1 MEETRQKVVLIGT
14 LGDVAAMSAAVMRL
28 ATALDIVFVA
38 QLEAQAIEAS
48 ELPIG
53 CSNTCPVPEQVPCCA
68 GDGCFSGVGNYWPVE
83 LSVER
88 AVAYA
93 LEARP
98 RRVSY
103 PVATKTIG
111 TPYRGY
117 ASTYRRHRR

>member
-1 MEETRQKVVLIGT
+1 MEETKQQVLLIG
-14 LGDVAAMSAAVMRL
+14 LPDDVAAMSAAVARL
-28 ATALDIVFVA
+28 ATALDIVFVT

-48 ELPIG
+48 ELPTG
-53 CSNTCPVPEQVPCCA
+53 CSNTCPELEQLPCYA
-68 GDGCFSGVGNYWPVE
+68 GDGCFSGYGNYYLVE

-88 AVAYA
+88 AVACA

-98 RRVSY
+98 RWVSY

>member
-1 MEETRQKVVLIGT
+1 MEETKQQVVLIGAP
-14 LGDVAAMSAAVMRL
+14 GDVAVMSAAVMRL

-48 ELPIG
+48 ELPTG
-53 CSNTCPVPEQVPCCA
+53 CSNELVCPEPVPCYS
-68 GDGCFSGVGNYWPVE
+68 GDGCFSGYGNYYPVE

-88 AVAYA
+88 AVACA

-111 TPYRGY
+111 TPYQGY
-117 ASTYRRHRR
+117 ASPYRRHRR